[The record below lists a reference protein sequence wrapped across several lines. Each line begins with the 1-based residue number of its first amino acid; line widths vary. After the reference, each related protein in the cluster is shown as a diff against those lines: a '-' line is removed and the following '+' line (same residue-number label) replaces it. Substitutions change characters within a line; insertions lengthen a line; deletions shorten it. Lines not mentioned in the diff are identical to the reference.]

1 MIYLEK
7 AVGILFGLVFALT
20 INESIAQEFE
30 VGLTPLTD
38 ISESGTALNIAD
50 DSYTGVNLPFT
61 FDLYGQSFD
70 EMNVYQNGVLQ
81 LKDSNTTVTSSYCCR
96 GRDLNT
102 QTSSTYDYLLMPL
115 WTDLV
120 NLNSNNKV
128 NKGTTNPYVESF
140 GDSYIV
146 GWYGV
151 SEYRNSNYKSTFEV
165 ELFSDSSFEFRYDKI
180 DIRSHDFTIGYTGDI
195 SAGEFEQ
202 FLFYDDTNVTSYTS
216 DIDFSLSVNTLDCSD
231 PLNDPSC
238 PNYDTALYCSS
249 ITFNDFNCSA
259 YTSYIQPVYYEEN
272 FFIEEDFFI
281 EEEFGFDCCEVFDGV
296 TEEEF
301 FEELPE
307 EIIEEQFF
315 LDEEMIIDQFELNDE
330 PFFEEVFLEEEILNL
345 PLTTVV
351 TRPSV
356 IRETPSESSS
366 PNSAVSDSL
375 SFTNSLVSGLESNV
389 LDYASL
395 TLQQT
400 VNATLSNARTSTTS
414 GLSSSSSSATG
425 VVMFANPASSPVSS
439 EAILGTTNTTSV
451 MSSSASPNASSFQ
464 NTKIESSLNMNST
477 NLSVEIQDQM
487 EETQDELSEDYFSSA
502 SQTKVLAL
510 MNYRQ
515 GFDAYLMSYLPD
527 NNAWYEPKVIYA
539 GNRNQDNNRAVR
551 TLFST
556 NNSKLKQ
563 MIREQYR

>member
-1 MIYLEK
+1 MRL
-7 AVGILFGLVFALT
+7 VLVFFISLLLFT
-20 INESIAQEFE
+20 KVLSAQEFE
-30 VGLTPLTD
+30 VGVNTISD
-38 ISESGTALNIAD
+38 ISGTGTALNIVD

-70 EMNVYQNGVLQ
+70 AMNVYQNGVLQ
-81 LKDSNTTVTSSYCCR
+81 LKDSSTAVTSSYCCR

-102 QTSSTYDYLLMPL
+102 LTSSTYDYLLMPL

-128 NKGTTNPYVESF
+128 NKGTTNPYVKSF
-140 GDSYIV
+140 DDSYIV
-146 GWYGV
+146 GWYDV
-151 SEYRNSNYKSTFEV
+151 SEYRNNNYKNTFEV

-180 DIRSHDFTIGYTGDI
+180 DIRAHDFTIGYTGDI
-195 SAGEFEQ
+195 SAGEYEQ
-202 FLFYDDTNVTSYTS
+202 FLFYDDTGNTTYT
-216 DIDFSLSVNTLDCSD
+216 DGTDFSLYVPVVDCSD

-259 YTSYIQPVYYEEN
+259 YTSYIQPVYYEEEEY
-272 FFIEEDFFI
+272 FFEEEFFI
-281 EEEFGFDCCEVFDGV
+281 EEEFDCCELFDGLP
-296 TEEEF
+296 EEEF

-307 EIIEEQFF
+307 EPIII
-315 LDEEMIIDQFELNDE
+315 LDEQMIIDQWTINDDILI
-330 PFFEEVFLEEEILNL
+330 EETFLEEELINL
-345 PLTTVV
+345 PIETIV
-351 TRPSV
+351 TRPSIV
-356 IRETPSESSS
+356 RESTSDSS

-375 SFTNSLVSGLESNV
+375 AFTSGLIGGLQSNV
-389 LDYASL
+389 LDYASI

-400 VNATLSNARTSTTS
+400 VNATLSTSRSVVSGSSGGFSSGGSSSTGMVMFSNPASNPASGDSIMGTVTTNTSTMSMTT
-414 GLSSSSSSATG
+414 SSSAP
-425 VVMFANPASSPVSS
+425 NVSIA
-439 EAILGTTNTTSV
+439 E
-451 MSSSASPNASSFQ
+451 

-510 MNYRQ
+510 MNYKQ

>member
-1 MIYLEK
+1 MRL
-7 AVGILFGLVFALT
+7 ALVFFISLLLFT
-20 INESIAQEFE
+20 KVLSAQGFE
-30 VGLTPLTD
+30 VGVNTISD
-38 ISESGTALNIAD
+38 ISGTGTALNIVD

-70 EMNVYQNGVLQ
+70 AMNVYQNGVLQ
-81 LKDSNTTVTSSYCCR
+81 LKDSSTAVTSSYCCR

-102 QTSSTYDYLLMPL
+102 LTSSTYDYLLMPL

-120 NLNSNNKV
+120 NLNSNNKI

-140 GDSYIV
+140 DDSYIV
-146 GWYGV
+146 GWYDV
-151 SEYRNSNYKSTFEV
+151 SEYRNNNYKNTFEV

-180 DIRSHDFTIGYTGDI
+180 DIRAHDFTIGYTGDI
-195 SAGEFEQ
+195 SAGEYEQ
-202 FLFYDDTNVTSYTS
+202 FLFYDDTGNTAYT
-216 DIDFSLSVNTLDCSD
+216 DGTDFSLYVPVVDCSD

-259 YTSYIQPVYYEEN
+259 YTSYIQPVYYEEEEY
-272 FFIEEDFFI
+272 FFEEEFFI
-281 EEEFGFDCCEVFDGV
+281 EEEFDCCELFDGIP
-296 TEEEF
+296 EEEF

-307 EIIEEQFF
+307 EPIII
-315 LDEEMIIDQFELNDE
+315 LDEQMIIDQWTINDDILI
-330 PFFEEVFLEEEILNL
+330 EETFLEEELINL
-345 PLTTVV
+345 PIETIV
-351 TRPSV
+351 TRPSI
-356 IRETPSESSS
+356 IRESTSDSS

-375 SFTNSLVSGLESNV
+375 AFTSGLIGGLQSNV
-389 LDYASL
+389 LDYASI

-400 VNATLSNARTSTTS
+400 VNATLSTSRS
-414 GLSSSSSSATG
+414 VVSSSSAGFSSGGSSSTG
-425 VVMFANPASSPVSS
+425 MVMFSNPASNPASGDS
-439 EAILGTTNTTSV
+439 IMGTVTTSTNTSSV
-451 MSSSASPNASSFQ
+451 NMTTSSSAPNVSIVE

-477 NLSVEIQDQM
+477 NLSAEIQNQM
-487 EETQDELSEDYFSSA
+487 EETQDELSEDYFSTT

-510 MNYRQ
+510 MNYKK
-515 GFDAYLMSYLPD
+515 GFDSYLMSYIPD
-527 NNAWYEPKVIYA
+527 NNAWYQSKVIYA

-563 MIREQYR
+563 MIREQYQ